1 MAITLK
7 AARINKDLTQK
18 QAAEKFGVSKDTVGN
33 WERGKSFP
41 NADKIKLIEIEYG
54 IPYDDI
60 IFLR

>member
-1 MAITLK
+1 MPITLK

-18 QAAEKFGVSKDTVGN
+18 QAAEKFGVSKDTIGN

-41 NADKIKLIEIEYG
+41 SADKIKLIETEYG